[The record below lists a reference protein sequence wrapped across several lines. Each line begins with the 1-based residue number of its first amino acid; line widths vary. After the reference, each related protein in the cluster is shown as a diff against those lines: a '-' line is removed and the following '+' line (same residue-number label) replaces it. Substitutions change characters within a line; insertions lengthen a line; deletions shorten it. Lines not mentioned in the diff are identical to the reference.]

1 MKRSAMDE
9 KEILNQL
16 EELAKS
22 LGIIIRYEQLLKEGS
37 FFPGGLCRIKGEDI
51 LIINSM
57 AGIDDKIETLAK
69 AVVSFDLSKVYMR
82 PALREFLS
90 KNSPDKI

>member
-1 MKRSAMDE
+1 MKRSGMDE

-16 EELAKS
+16 EGLAKN

-37 FFPGGLCRIKGEDI
+37 FYSGGLCKVKGEDI
-51 LIINSM
+51 LIINSV
-57 AGIDDKIETLAK
+57 AGIDDKIEILAK
-69 AVVSFDLSKVYMR
+69 AVVSFDLSRVYMR

-90 KNSPDKI
+90 KRAPDNI